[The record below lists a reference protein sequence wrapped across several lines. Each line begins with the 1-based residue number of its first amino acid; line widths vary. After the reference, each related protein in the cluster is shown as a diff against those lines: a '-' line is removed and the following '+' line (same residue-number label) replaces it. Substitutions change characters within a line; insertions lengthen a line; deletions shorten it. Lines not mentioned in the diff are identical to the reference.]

1 MKMTGTK
8 KATEAAILRD
18 IEVGQD
24 DSISNKSHNQ
34 YTTSGSGGNGQK
46 ITFPNGRNRTHGLAI
61 LAMLVRG
68 DDCNQYSYHEL
79 TGYPTTDC
87 RTRIS
92 ELGLVHG
99 WQIERAWTHA
109 TDHNGQVQRCKHYWI
124 DRDWLSQ
131 MYAANPEL
139 ERRCELLAYGGEVQK

>member
-1 MKMTGTK
+1 MSGIKRK
-8 KATEAAILRD
+8 APAATEANH
-18 IEVGQD
+18 
-24 DSISNKSHNQ
+24 SNNIHAQIN
-34 YTTSGSGGNGQK
+34 TSNTGCNDKK

-92 ELGLVHG
+92 ELGLIHG

-139 ERRCELLAYGGEVQK
+139 ERRCELLAYCGEVQK